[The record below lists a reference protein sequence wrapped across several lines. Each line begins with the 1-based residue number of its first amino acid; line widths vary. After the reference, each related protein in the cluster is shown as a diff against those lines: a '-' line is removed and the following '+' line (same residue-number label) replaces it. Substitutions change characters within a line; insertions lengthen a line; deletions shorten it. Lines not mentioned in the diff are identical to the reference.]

1 MKILVVNDD
10 GVSSPALPG
19 LIRWARTKGD
29 VTVVVPKVEQS
40 GMSQS
45 LEFVKPV
52 ALTTIELAPDITV
65 YALSSTPAD
74 CVRYGVTGLKT
85 SYDLIIS
92 GVNKGYNLGDDI
104 AYSGTVGA
112 ILEGSRLGI
121 KGIAL
126 SSGHESFVSA
136 VDKLDTV
143 FDFIKEKDLLS
154 KGDLYNVNIPHE
166 IKGFKITKQGGEF
179 YTDEFIDCGDGTVL
193 QTGEPVERE
202 FNDLTVD
209 IDAVKNGYVSI
220 TPITACKTDMTVFES
235 IKDI

>member
-1 MKILVVNDD
+1 MRILIVNDD
-10 GVSSPALPG
+10 SISSPALLP
-19 LIRWARTKGD
+19 LIRWAKKLGEVT
-29 VTVVVPKVEQS
+29 TVVPMVEQS

-52 ALTTIELAPDITV
+52 KLEKVDLAPDVTV
-65 YALSSTPAD
+65 YALGSTPAD
-74 CVRYGVTGLKT
+74 CVRFGVTGLKT
-85 SYDLIIS
+85 TYDLIIS
-92 GVNKGYNLGDDI
+92 GVNNGYNLGDDI

-143 FDFIKEKDLLS
+143 FDYVMSKDLLS
-154 KGDLYNVNIPHE
+154 KGDLFNINIPRE
-166 IKGFKITKQGGEF
+166 IKGFRITRQGGEF
-179 YTDEFIDCGDGTVL
+179 YTDEFIDLGDGTVL
-193 QTGEPVERE
+193 QTGEPVIRE
-202 FNDLTVD
+202 FDDPTAD
-209 IDAVKNGYVSI
+209 IDAIRNGYVSI
-220 TPITACKTDMTVFES
+220 TPITSVKTDLAVFER

>member
-19 LIRWARTKGD
+19 LIRWARKLGN

-52 ALTTIELAPDITV
+52 ELTTVELAPDITV
-65 YALSSTPAD
+65 YALNSTPAD

-85 SYDLIIS
+85 RYDLIIS

-121 KGIAL
+121 KGIAF

-154 KGDLYNVNIPHE
+154 KGDLFNVNIPHE
-166 IKGFKITKQGGEF
+166 IKGFKITRQGGEF

-193 QTGEPVERE
+193 QTGAPIVRE
-202 FNDLTVD
+202 FNDPTVD
-209 IDAVKNGYVSI
+209 IDAVKTGFVSI
-220 TPITACKTDMTVFES
+220 TPITACKTDMAVFES
-235 IKDI
+235 IKNI

>member
-1 MKILVVNDD
+1 MKILIVNDD
-10 GVSSPALPG
+10 SMSSPALPH
-19 LIRWARTKGD
+19 LIRWARTRGE

-52 ALTTIELAPDITV
+52 ALSKEFIAPDIEV
-65 YALSSTPAD
+65 FALASTPAD

-85 SYDLIIS
+85 KYDLIIS
-92 GVNKGYNLGDDI
+92 GINKGYNLGDDI
-104 AYSGTVGA
+104 AYSGTVAA
-112 ILEGSRLGI
+112 ILEGNRLGI

-126 SSGHESFVSA
+126 SADHDRFVTA
-136 VDKLDTV
+136 VEELDRIFDYIEEKKLL
-143 FDFIKEKDLLS
+143 E
-154 KGDLYNVNIPHE
+154 KGDLYNINIPHVVG
-166 IKGFKITKQGGEF
+166 GFKITKQGGEF

-193 QTGEPVERE
+193 QTGVPVIRE
-202 FNDLTVD
+202 FDDLTLD

-235 IKDI
+235 IKNI

>member
-10 GVSSPALPG
+10 SVSSPALLP
-19 LIRWARTKGD
+19 LIRWARKLGE
-29 VTVVVPKVEQS
+29 VTAVVPMTEQS

-52 ALTTIELAPDITV
+52 KLAKVELASDVTV
-65 YALSSTPAD
+65 YTLGSTPAD

-85 SYDLIIS
+85 TYDLIIS

-126 SSGHESFVSA
+126 SADHDRFITA
-136 VDKLDTV
+136 VDELDKV
-143 FDFIKEKDLLS
+143 FKFVTDNDLLS
-154 KGDLYNVNIPHE
+154 KGDLYNINIPHE
-166 IKGFKITKQGGEF
+166 IKGFRITRQGGEF
-179 YTDEFIDCGDGTVL
+179 YTDEFIDLCDGTVL
-193 QTGEPVERE
+193 QTGEPVVRD
-202 FNDLTVD
+202 FDDPTAD
-209 IDAVKNGYVSI
+209 IDAIKNGFVSI
-220 TPITACKTDMTVFES
+220 TPITACKTDLKVFDALKS
-235 IKDI
+235 L

>member
-1 MKILVVNDD
+1 MKILIVNDD
-10 GVSSPALPG
+10 SMSSPALPG
-19 LIRWARTKGD
+19 LIRWARTKGE

-52 ALTTIELAPDITV
+52 ALSKEFIAEDIEV
-65 YALSSTPAD
+65 YALDSTPAD
-74 CVRYGVTGLKT
+74 CVRFGVTGLKT
-85 SYDLIIS
+85 TYDLIIS
-92 GVNKGYNLGDDI
+92 GINKGYNLGDDI

-126 SSGHESFVSA
+126 SAGHDRFVTA
-136 VDKLDTV
+136 CEELDLV
-143 FDFIKEKDLLS
+143 FDYIEKNELLF
-154 KGDLYNVNIPHE
+154 KGNLFNINIPHV

-193 QTGEPVERE
+193 QTGEPVVRE

-220 TPITACKTDMTVFES
+220 TPITSCKTDLTVFES

>member
-10 GVSSPALPG
+10 SMSSPALPG
-19 LIRWARTKGD
+19 LIRWARTRGE

-52 ALTTIELAPDITV
+52 ALSKEFIAPDIEV
-65 YALSSTPAD
+65 YALDSTPAD
-74 CVRYGVTGLKT
+74 CVRFGVTGLRT
-85 SYDLIIS
+85 TYDLIIS
-92 GVNKGYNLGDDI
+92 GINNGYNLGDDI

-126 SSGHESFVSA
+126 SAGHSRFVTA
-136 VDKLDTV
+136 VEELDKI
-143 FDFIKEKDLLS
+143 FDYIEKNDLLN
-154 KGDLYNVNIPHE
+154 KGDLFNINIPKE
-166 IKGFKITKQGGEF
+166 TKGFKITKQGGEF
-179 YTDEFIDCGDGTVL
+179 YTDEFVDCGDGTVL
-193 QTGEPVERE
+193 QTGEPVVRE
-202 FNDLTVD
+202 FNDLSLD

-220 TPITACKTDMTVFES
+220 TPITACKTDLKVFEN
-235 IKDI
+235 IKDL

>member
-1 MKILVVNDD
+1 MRILIVNDD
-10 GVSSPALPG
+10 SISSPALPH
-19 LIRWARTKGD
+19 LVRWARTRGE

-52 ALTTIELAPDITV
+52 ALSKEFIADDIEV
-65 YALSSTPAD
+65 YALASTPAD
-74 CVRYGVTGLKT
+74 CVRFGVTGLKT
-85 SYDLIIS
+85 TYDLVIS
-92 GVNKGYNLGDDI
+92 GINKGYNLGDDI

-126 SSGHESFVSA
+126 SAGHDRFVSA
-136 VDKLDTV
+136 AEELDRI
-143 FDFIKEKDLLS
+143 FDYVLEKDLLS
-154 KGDLYNVNIPHE
+154 KGDLYNINIPHE

-193 QTGEPVERE
+193 QTGVPVERE

-209 IDAVKNGYVSI
+209 IDAVRNGYVSI
-220 TPITACKTDMTVFES
+220 TPITACKTDLAVFEN
-235 IKDI
+235 IKNI